1 MIGSAAGVGIGR
13 SSFIPKEKN
22 IQTLFLLLSGLL
34 LIDIIF
40 IRAIRKIFSG
50 IEGEYLPFT
59 TQIIGL
65 VIALIPVSATAGLM
79 FQWTAKRYINENETL
94 AKAYS
99 IESAGGILGGLC
111 STLFLNFEIS
121 NLTTGL
127 ICSTGCVIVAIYYSW
142 QAWSRFQKYFSSTI
156 ILVIFF
162 LFVLSYKI
170 DVLMTSWNHPFVVE
184 SIDTPYNRVTIT
196 SPEKQ
201 VCVFTDDALSYET
214 ESVSAEEFVH
224 LSTLQSDTYN
234 NILILGGG
242 FEGVIAEILKLPVNK
257 IDYVEINKSIIE
269 ALQKHL
275 PKTLINS
282 LRDKKVNFIFK
293 DPRQFLQSQHLYDVI
308 LVGMPE
314 PMSAQSNRFYT
325 KEFFAQCSKA
335 LKQRGVIA
343 FKIRSSENLW
353 TKLLT
358 ERNKGIYY
366 ALKSAFE
373 NTIVLPGAFNI
384 FIASKS
390 KLTTDTKFLINRFLE
405 RELETKLVSP
415 QYINYIFT
423 NTRFAEIQRILLEG
437 TQNVNS
443 DLQPVC
449 YGYTISIWL
458 SKFFPELANYN
469 KPLYKILDFNKLL
482 IIAAIII
489 VGLTIAGRKSFQA
502 GRLVLVF
509 GTAFIGMIAE
519 TLLIIL
525 YQTKNGVLYRDIGIL
540 LMMFMLGL
548 TLGAV
553 IIHRLFILQKLKR
566 FKLAG
571 IILILLF
578 TFMNLVIYFV
588 TKTDMLGG
596 LLSIS
601 ALLMLNGIIVSG
613 IFAYTSF
620 NKVINQLEIVKPL
633 YSADLIGGS
642 LGSIIASLIFIPV
655 LGLLSTSLFL
665 IAMTFSLIFLII

>member
-1 MIGSAAGVGIGR
+1 
-13 SSFIPKEKN
+13 
-22 IQTLFLLLSGLL
+22 
-34 LIDIIF
+34 
-40 IRAIRKIFSG
+40 
-50 IEGEYLPFT
+50 
-59 TQIIGL
+59 
-65 VIALIPVSATAGLM
+65 
-79 FQWTAKRYINENETL
+79 
-94 AKAYS
+94 
-99 IESAGGILGGLC
+99 
-111 STLFLNFEIS
+111 
-121 NLTTGL
+121 
-127 ICSTGCVIVAIYYSW
+127 
-142 QAWSRFQKYFSSTI
+142 
-156 ILVIFF
+156 
-162 LFVLSYKI
+162 
-170 DVLMTSWNHPFVVE
+170 
-184 SIDTPYNRVTIT
+184 
-196 SPEKQ
+196 
-201 VCVFTDDALSYET
+201 
-214 ESVSAEEFVH
+214 
-224 LSTLQSDTYN
+224 
-234 NILILGGG
+234 
-242 FEGVIAEILKLPVNK
+242 
-257 IDYVEINKSIIE
+257 
-269 ALQKHL
+269 
-275 PKTLINS
+275 
-282 LRDKKVNFIFK
+282 
-293 DPRQFLQSQHLYDVI
+293 
-308 LVGMPE
+308 MPE